1 MSRDAGLVRN
11 AEGLQGLLSFID
23 GLRATHG
30 DTNPLLA
37 ARLVASAALQRQES
51 RGGHYRSDYPEPNPK
66 GTPRV
71 A

>member
-1 MSRDAGLVRN
+1 
-11 AEGLQGLLSFID
+11 
-23 GLRATHG
+23 
-30 DTNPLLA
+30 
-37 ARLVASAALQRQES
+37 VASAALQRQES

>member
-1 MSRDAGLVRN
+1 LVRN

-30 DTNPLLA
+30 DANPLLA